1 MGELQTY
8 SSQPQED
15 NAGDG
20 IDRHGGVRER
30 EEENMSPTT
39 REGVK
44 YDVLGGRPRP
54 QKWRA
59 NNPES
64 GFPTI
69 GSFAR
74 DSVGIIF

>member
-8 SSQPQED
+8 SSQPRED

-54 QKWRA
+54 
-59 NNPES
+59 
-64 GFPTI
+64 
-69 GSFAR
+69 
-74 DSVGIIF
+74 